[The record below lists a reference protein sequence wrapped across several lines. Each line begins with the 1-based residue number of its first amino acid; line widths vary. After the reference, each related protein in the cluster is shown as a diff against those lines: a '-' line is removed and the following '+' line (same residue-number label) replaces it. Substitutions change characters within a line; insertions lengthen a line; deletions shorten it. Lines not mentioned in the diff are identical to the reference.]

1 MLHRLPLPRGRSLA
15 LAGLVLAL
23 VVYGALLWTVVTR
36 SNAQAASPPSAMHMS
51 DAQMTG
57 MLRTYR
63 VTHPE
68 HREQTS
74 LAVTPVDSFVTSGLR
89 WDEDH
94 NTATVVDTA
103 HIMVG
108 DAILFKFT
116 AFHTATSGEGSLD
129 PLSGALFDVTGM
141 SPADNFTHV
150 FNDPGRFFFYCLIH
164 ESSNMRGVI
173 DVSTPLGAP
182 PAGSP
187 SRIGFVAAPWP
198 NPTRAGTS
206 FRIALAQ
213 AGHTRIDVIDTQG
226 RRLTTLL
233 DRELPAGAFLFAW
246 DGSGADGRPAP
257 AGIYL
262 IRLRGPGVTESRRVT
277 VER

>member
-94 NTATVVDTA
+94 N
-103 HIMVG
+103 
-108 DAILFKFT
+108 
-116 AFHTATSGEGSLD
+116 S
-129 PLSGALFDVTGM
+129 
-141 SPADNFTHV
+141 
-150 FNDPGRFFFYCLIH
+150 
-164 ESSNMRGVI
+164 
-173 DVSTPLGAP
+173 AP
-182 PAGSP
+182 
-187 SRIGFVAAPWP
+187 
-198 NPTRAGTS
+198 
-206 FRIALAQ
+206 
-213 AGHTRIDVIDTQG
+213 
-226 RRLTTLL
+226 
-233 DRELPAGAFLFAW
+233 
-246 DGSGADGRPAP
+246 
-257 AGIYL
+257 
-262 IRLRGPGVTESRRVT
+262 
-277 VER
+277 